1 MTSSYAARAS
11 VPSAPALGR
20 RRGELLR
27 EQGGKIFLVER
38 GGYRADRAV
47 ERSSDSHQ
55 RNKIRQEDTA
65 FQVTDVTL
73 PQPSAFCQDHL
84 SQLPLFAQFA
94 YAIPDQF
101 AGAGTRLFHAATLLT
116 IGANRYKFKPIR
128 GRRTNML
135 KPAVINRIRSIF
147 LHHEPRVTIA
157 DAAGLLGWSRAEMNR
172 AIRDGEI
179 EVVSTCSG
187 KSIELRELAAY
198 ALQQWPLTAIEE
210 ALGRDAALILPPAL
224 RTRKLTVRLPQYQIG
239 ALQVL
244 AGDGRESV
252 DAMLT
257 RMFEELTDVNQ
268 QRLARLIPGLAE
280 ARTWPEPA
288 ATDRALQV
296 VD

>member
-1 MTSSYAARAS
+1 
-11 VPSAPALGR
+11 
-20 RRGELLR
+20 
-27 EQGGKIFLVER
+27 
-38 GGYRADRAV
+38 
-47 ERSSDSHQ
+47 
-55 RNKIRQEDTA
+55 
-65 FQVTDVTL
+65 
-73 PQPSAFCQDHL
+73 
-84 SQLPLFAQFA
+84 
-94 YAIPDQF
+94 
-101 AGAGTRLFHAATLLT
+101 
-116 IGANRYKFKPIR
+116 
-128 GRRTNML
+128 ML